1 MRTRLIAAALM
12 LAVPLLLACPSC
24 TGAPQSQQKQLLLPV
39 CVDDKWGY
47 MDNTCTL
54 VVNPQFDLASHFSE
68 GLAAVRIGDSN
79 TGKWGYI
86 DETGEFIISPQF
98 DDAQEFFEGLAF
110 VWIGDFPEGKRAQID
125 KTGKIDRGW

>member
-68 GLAAVRIGDSN
+68 GLAAVRIGDEQ
-79 TGKWGYI
+79 TGSWGYI
-86 DETGEFIISPQF
+86 DSTGKLVVGPRF
-98 DDAQEFFEGLAF
+98 DYACDFSGGLAC
-110 VWIGDFPEGKRAQID
+110 VTNRGKSGYID
-125 KTGKIDRGW
+125 KTGKFVWGPA